1 MGTKATFRKILGSLS
16 QKLISQKSRE
26 GGVNGEGSKEI
37 EQKRQGREETMYAG
51 AGVWGRG

>member
-37 EQKRQGREETMYAG
+37 EQKRQGREEKMYAG